1 MITEQL
7 NSESNLA
14 TVERKMWRTLLV
26 DDHQLYRVGLRALL
40 ENESEIRICGEAEHE
55 NEAYDMFVAN
65 DPDFVTVDISLAS
78 GQGLSLV
85 SRIKSLKPSAVV
97 LVLSMYD
104 DRVYA
109 ERALAAGAAGYVCK
123 QSTNKEIIEGVQT
136 VLSGE
141 VYVRDEIL
149 QRMLAQKVGKNPTAM
164 GAESELLSDRE
175 VEVFTFIGQGRT
187 THEIAAEL
195 DLAVSTI
202 ETYPHL
208 LKTNPKLAS
217 GSKLTKHATLWVM
230 QNTYWAGRV

>member
-1 MITEQL
+1 MISQQE
-7 NSESNLA
+7 NGDGNLA
-14 TVERKMWRTLLV
+14 TVDRKVWRTLLV
-26 DDHQLYRVGLRALL
+26 DDHELYRVGLRALL
-40 ENESEIRICGEAEHE
+40 ENEPEIRIVGEAEHE
-55 NEAYDMFVAN
+55 NEAYDQFVAT

-85 SRIKSLKPSAVV
+85 SRIKALKPSAVV

-175 VEVFTFIGQGRT
+175 LEVFTLIGQGRT

-195 DLAVSTI
+195 SLAVSTI
-202 ETYPHL
+202 ETYRER
-208 LKTNPKLAS
+208 LKSKLKLAS
-217 GSKLTKHATLWVM
+217 GSELTKHAILWVM
-230 QNTYWAGRV
+230 QNT

>member
-1 MITEQL
+1 MITRE
-7 NSESNLA
+7 ETSNGNTA
-14 TVERKMWRTLLV
+14 TLERKVWRTLVV

-40 ENESEIRICGEAEHE
+40 ENDPDIKICGEAEHE
-55 NEAYDMFVAN
+55 NEAYDLFVATS
-65 DPDFVTVDISLAS
+65 PDFVTVDISLAS

-85 SRIKSLKPSAVV
+85 SRIKAMKPSTIV

-123 QSTNKEIIEGVQT
+123 QSTNKDIIEAVRT

-141 VYVRDEIL
+141 VFVRDEIL
-149 QRMLAQKVGKNPTAM
+149 QRMLVQKVGKRPTAM

-175 VEVFTFIGQGRT
+175 LEVFTLIGQGRT
-187 THEIAAEL
+187 THDIAAEL

-202 ETYPHL
+202 ETYRER
-208 LKTNPKLAS
+208 LKSKLKLAS
-217 GSKLTKHATLWVM
+217 GSELTKHAILWVM
-230 QNTYWAGRV
+230 QNT

>member
-1 MITEQL
+1 MISQQE
-7 NSESNLA
+7 NGDGNLA
-14 TVERKMWRTLLV
+14 TVDRKVWRTLLV

-40 ENESEIRICGEAEHE
+40 ENEPEIRIVGEAEHE
-55 NEAYDMFVAN
+55 NEAYDQFVAT

-85 SRIKSLKPSAVV
+85 SRIKALKPSAVV

-175 VEVFTFIGQGRT
+175 LEVFTLIGQGRT

-195 DLAVSTI
+195 SLAVSTI
-202 ETYPHL
+202 ETYRER
-208 LKTNPKLAS
+208 LKSKLKLAS
-217 GSKLTKHATLWVM
+217 GSELTKHAILWVM
-230 QNTYWAGRV
+230 QNT

>member
-1 MITEQL
+1 MIARQE
-7 NSESNLA
+7 NGDGNIA
-14 TVERKMWRTLLV
+14 TVERKVWRTLLV

-40 ENESEIRICGEAEHE
+40 ENEPEISICGEAEHE
-55 NEAYDMFVAN
+55 NEAYDLFATT

-85 SRIKSLKPSAVV
+85 SRIKALKPSAVV

-123 QSTNKEIIEGVQT
+123 QSTNKEIIDAVRT

-149 QRMLAQKVGKNPTAM
+149 QRMLMQKIGKSPTAM

-175 VEVFTFIGQGRT
+175 LEVFTLIGQGRT

-195 DLAVSTI
+195 SLAVSTI
-202 ETYPHL
+202 ETYRER
-208 LKTNPKLAS
+208 LKSKLKLAS
-217 GSKLTKHATLWVM
+217 GSELTKHAILWVM
-230 QNTYWAGRV
+230 QNT